1 MKKLRQDG
9 GYGVN
14 TKAKL
19 YTSTTETENKRF
31 LNNGSMIFDN
41 RTPLTTTETVDKA
54 EALKT
59 VLTSSIAIEYNGVYD
74 GISAYCPILQ
84 WNQLNTVADKR
95 AALNEAL
102 AALVDR
108 ANASPMGSEKGQ
120 YINLYLPGLGGYMGL
135 VMHSYDRPSAQT
147 K

>member
-41 RTPLTTTETVDKA
+41 RTPLTTTETVD
-54 EALKT
+54 L
-59 VLTSSIAIEYNGVYD
+59 
-74 GISAYCPILQ
+74 
-84 WNQLNTVADKR
+84 
-95 AALNEAL
+95 LNEFNDENQRITSLLQSERRELIEQNNNYRKLLNEL
-102 AALVDR
+102 AEEKEDWKNNCLQSVNENSILWNEIFILMEQDAEPS
-108 ANASPMGSEKGQ
+108 NAFK
-120 YINLYLPGLGGYMGL
+120 NYLNGLKNKNKKLEGDL
-135 VMHSYDRPSAQT
+135 E
-147 K
+147 